1 MRDLRFDGSVL
12 LDKEG
17 KQINAIWR
25 RCVTNDVLDFWDESQ
40 DLIEAL
46 RHEAVALIGSFAGH
60 IVHDKQIFEAL
71 YHPETKA
78 F

>member
-1 MRDLRFDGSVL
+1 MQQGFDCVVCDVRDLRFDGSVL

-46 RHEAVALIGSFAGH
+46 RHEAVCINWQLCRTHCSR
-60 IVHDKQIFEAL
+60 
-71 YHPETKA
+71 
-78 F
+78 